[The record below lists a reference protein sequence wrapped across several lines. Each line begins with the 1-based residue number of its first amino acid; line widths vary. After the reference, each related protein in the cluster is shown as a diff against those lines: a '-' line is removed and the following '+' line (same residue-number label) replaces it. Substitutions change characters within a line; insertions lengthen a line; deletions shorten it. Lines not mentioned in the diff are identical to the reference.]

1 MKVWKDRYS
10 APKSKGFFMKHLSLL
25 TSLLLVFSCAED
37 KAKKEVTNI
46 GIEKLIDSV
55 SYAVGLDIAN
65 RLELEYKDIDYQM
78 LNQGIEDHFV
88 GNDLFLSDKERE
100 AVIFK
105 YNEKIVPKYRM
116 DLEKKNIQEGVKF
129 LNENAKNN
137 DVIEHRSG
145 IQYKIIK
152 DASGSKPEPTEW
164 VRIHYVGKLIDG
176 TTFDSSYTRGET
188 AVFPVNRVV
197 PGFSQGLQLMSPG
210 AKYQIFVPGQLGFG
224 SGDGPGGPMAVLIF
238 QIELLEILSAPEDIQ
253 K

>member
-1 MKVWKDRYS
+1 LKVWKDRYS

>member
-1 MKVWKDRYS
+1 
-10 APKSKGFFMKHLSLL
+10 MKHLLLL
-25 TSLLLVFSCAED
+25 TSLVLVFSCVGD

-46 GIEKLIDSV
+46 GMEKLIDSV

-78 LNQGIEDHFV
+78 LNQGIEDHFA

-100 AVIFK
+100 AVIFN

-129 LNENAKNN
+129 LNENAKNK

-152 DASGSKPEPTEW
+152 DAAGSKPKPTDL
-164 VRIHYVGKLIDG
+164 VRIHYVG
-176 TTFDSSYTRGET
+176 
-188 AVFPVNRVV
+188 
-197 PGFSQGLQLMSPG
+197 
-210 AKYQIFVPGQLGFG
+210 
-224 SGDGPGGPMAVLIF
+224 
-238 QIELLEILSAPEDIQ
+238 
-253 K
+253 

>member
-1 MKVWKDRYS
+1 LKVWKDRYS

-164 VRIHYVGKLIDG
+164 VRIHYMGKLIDG

-188 AVFPVNRVV
+188 AVFQVNRVV
-197 PGFSQGLQLMSPG
+197 PGLSQGLQLMSPG

-224 SGDGPGGPMAVLIF
+224 SGDGPGGPMAVMIF
-238 QIELLEILSAPEDIQ
+238 QIELLEIFSAPEDIQ

>member
-46 GIEKLIDSV
+46 GMEKLIDSV

-152 DASGSKPEPTEW
+152 DASGSKPEPTDW

-210 AKYQIFVPGQLGFG
+210 AKYQIFIPGQLGYG
-224 SGDGPGGPMAVLIF
+224 SGDGPGGPMAVMIF
-238 QIELLEILSAPEDIQ
+238 QIELLEILSAPENIQ

>member
-1 MKVWKDRYS
+1 LKVWKDRYS

-37 KAKKEVTNI
+37 KVKKIVTNI

-78 LNQGIEDHFV
+78 LNQGIKDHFV

-145 IQYKIIK
+145 IQYKIII
-152 DASGSKPEPTEW
+152 DAVGSKPEPTDL

-210 AKYQIFVPGQLGFG
+210 AKYQIFIPGQLGYG
-224 SGDGPGGPMAVLIF
+224 SGDGPGGPMAVMIF
-238 QIELLEILSAPEDIQ
+238 QIELLEILSAPENIQ

>member
-164 VRIHYVGKLIDG
+164 VRIHYMGKLIDG

-188 AVFPVNRVV
+188 AVFQVNRVV
-197 PGFSQGLQLMSPG
+197 PGLSQGLQLMSPG

>member
-1 MKVWKDRYS
+1 
-10 APKSKGFFMKHLSLL
+10 
-25 TSLLLVFSCAED
+25 
-37 KAKKEVTNI
+37 
-46 GIEKLIDSV
+46 
-55 SYAVGLDIAN
+55 
-65 RLELEYKDIDYQM
+65 M
-78 LNQGIEDHFV
+78 LNQGIEDHFA

-100 AVIFK
+100 AVIFN

-129 LNENAKNN
+129 LNENAKNK

-152 DASGSKPEPTEW
+152 DAAGSKPKPTDL

-176 TTFDSSYTRGET
+176 TTFDSSYSRGET

-210 AKYQIFVPGQLGFG
+210 AKYQIFIPGQLGYG

-238 QIELLEILSAPEDIQ
+238 QIELLEILSAPENIQ

>member
-1 MKVWKDRYS
+1 LKVWKDRYS

-164 VRIHYVGKLIDG
+164 VRIHYMGKLIDG

-188 AVFPVNRVV
+188 AVFQVNRVV
-197 PGFSQGLQLMSPG
+197 PGLSQGLQLMSPG

-224 SGDGPGGPMAVLIF
+224 SGDGPGGPMAVMIF

>member
-1 MKVWKDRYS
+1 
-10 APKSKGFFMKHLSLL
+10 MKHLLLL
-25 TSLLLVFSCAED
+25 TGLVLVFSCVGD

-46 GIEKLIDSV
+46 GMEKLIDSV
-55 SYAVGLDIAN
+55 SYAVGLDVAN

-78 LNQGIEDHFV
+78 LNQGIEDHFT

-129 LNENAKNN
+129 LKENAKNAN
-137 DVIEHRSG
+137 VVEHRSG

-152 DASGSKPEPTEW
+152 DAEGSKPKPTDL

-176 TTFDSSYTRGET
+176 TTFDSSYSRGET

-210 AKYQIFVPGQLGFG
+210 AKYQIFIPGQLGYG
-224 SGDGPGGPMAVLIF
+224 SGDGPGGPMAVMIF
-238 QIELLEILSAPEDIQ
+238 QIELLEILSSPENIE

>member
-1 MKVWKDRYS
+1 LKVWKDRYS

-164 VRIHYVGKLIDG
+164 VRIHYMGKLIDG

-188 AVFPVNRVV
+188 AVFQVNRVV
-197 PGFSQGLQLMSPG
+197 PGLSQGLQLMSPG

>member
-37 KAKKEVTNI
+37 KVKKIVTNI

-78 LNQGIEDHFV
+78 LNQGIKDHFV

-145 IQYKIIK
+145 IQYKIII
-152 DASGSKPEPTEW
+152 DAVGSKPEPTDL

-210 AKYQIFVPGQLGFG
+210 AKYQIFIPGQLGYG
-224 SGDGPGGPMAVLIF
+224 SGDGPGGPMAVMIF
-238 QIELLEILSAPEDIQ
+238 QIELLEILSAPENIQ

>member
-10 APKSKGFFMKHLSLL
+10 APKSKGFFMKHLPLL

-78 LNQGIEDHFV
+78 LNQGIKDHFV

-145 IQYKIIK
+145 IQYKIII
-152 DASGSKPEPTEW
+152 DAVGSKPEPTDL

-210 AKYQIFVPGQLGFG
+210 AKYQIFIPGQLGYG
-224 SGDGPGGPMAVLIF
+224 SGDGPGGPMAVMIF
-238 QIELLEILSAPEDIQ
+238 QIELLEILSAPENIQ

>member
-164 VRIHYVGKLIDG
+164 VRIHYMGKLIDG

-210 AKYQIFVPGQLGFG
+210 AKYQIFIPGQLGYG

-238 QIELLEILSAPEDIQ
+238 QIELLEILLAPENIQ

>member
-164 VRIHYVGKLIDG
+164 VRIHYMGKLIDG

>member
-1 MKVWKDRYS
+1 LKVWKDRYS

-224 SGDGPGGPMAVLIF
+224 SGDGPGGPMAVMIF

>member
-152 DASGSKPEPTEW
+152 DAAGSKPEPTDL

-210 AKYQIFVPGQLGFG
+210 AKYQIFIPGQLGYG
-224 SGDGPGGPMAVLIF
+224 SGDGPGGPMAVMIF
-238 QIELLEILSAPEDIQ
+238 QIELLEILSAPENIQ

>member
-46 GIEKLIDSV
+46 GMEKLIDSV

-145 IQYKIIK
+145 IQYKIII
-152 DASGSKPEPTEW
+152 DAVGSKPEPTDL

-210 AKYQIFVPGQLGFG
+210 AKYQIFIPGQLGYG
-224 SGDGPGGPMAVLIF
+224 SGDGPGGPMAVMIF
-238 QIELLEILSAPEDIQ
+238 QIELLEILSAPENIQ

>member
-188 AVFPVNRVV
+188 AVFQVNRVV
-197 PGFSQGLQLMSPG
+197 PGLSQGLQLMSPG

>member
-1 MKVWKDRYS
+1 LKVWKDRYS

-37 KAKKEVTNI
+37 KVKKIVTNI

-78 LNQGIEDHFV
+78 LNQGIKDHFV

-116 DLEKKNIQEGVKF
+116 DLEKRNIQEGVKF

-145 IQYKIIK
+145 IQYKIII
-152 DASGSKPEPTEW
+152 DAVGSKPEPTDL

-210 AKYQIFVPGQLGFG
+210 AKYQIFIPGQLGYG
-224 SGDGPGGPMAVLIF
+224 SGDGPGGPMAVMIF
-238 QIELLEILSAPEDIQ
+238 QIELLEILSAPENIQ

>member
-1 MKVWKDRYS
+1 VWKDRYS

>member
-145 IQYKIIK
+145 IQYKIII
-152 DASGSKPEPTEW
+152 DAVGSKPEPTDL

-210 AKYQIFVPGQLGFG
+210 AKYQIFIPGQLGYG
-224 SGDGPGGPMAVLIF
+224 SGDGPGGPMAVMIF
-238 QIELLEILSAPEDIQ
+238 QIELLEILSAPENIQ

>member
-1 MKVWKDRYS
+1 LKVWKDRYS

-164 VRIHYVGKLIDG
+164 VRIHYMGKLIDG

-188 AVFPVNRVV
+188 AVFQVNRVV
-197 PGFSQGLQLMSPG
+197 PGLSQGLQLMSPG

-224 SGDGPGGPMAVLIF
+224 SGDGPGGPMAVMIF
-238 QIELLEILSAPEDIQ
+238 QIELLEILSAPENIQ

>member
-188 AVFPVNRVV
+188 AVFQVNRVV

-224 SGDGPGGPMAVLIF
+224 SGDGPGGPMAVMIF

>member
-1 MKVWKDRYS
+1 
-10 APKSKGFFMKHLSLL
+10 
-25 TSLLLVFSCAED
+25 
-37 KAKKEVTNI
+37 
-46 GIEKLIDSV
+46 
-55 SYAVGLDIAN
+55 
-65 RLELEYKDIDYQM
+65 
-78 LNQGIEDHFV
+78 
-88 GNDLFLSDKERE
+88 
-100 AVIFK
+100 
-105 YNEKIVPKYRM
+105 M
-116 DLEKKNIQEGVKF
+116 DLEKKNIQEGMKF

-224 SGDGPGGPMAVLIF
+224 SGDGPGGPMAVMIF
-238 QIELLEILSAPEDIQ
+238 QIELLEILSSPENIE